1 MDYSYIGSGRIYLKK
16 IGSTGGFIEVGNCD
30 GVNINTTE
38 QEITKPDR
46 TQPGGGTY
54 NEVRRIESCAL
65 QITAAEL
72 SPENL
77 ARALYGA
84 TSEYTGAAITGELLT
99 VGPGQYT
106 PFAHL
111 HAASPAPALTKPA
124 ATRTGTFTRDPGAT
138 GNYTSS
144 AVTVADG
151 TALGTYTAEFTSAT
165 AYTLRSPSDAVVGSG
180 TTGTP
185 FSAGGFGFT
194 ITAGGTAAEAGD
206 IFTIAVA
213 VGAGSPVALVEGT
226 DYELRPGGIVVLE
239 GRAADGDV
247 WTAGYT
253 SVDADVVQALVTS
266 GEEYEVMFDGLNEAR
281 SGKRTRVHAFRY
293 KPGVAQAVGLL
304 SDEYAALDVTGKLL
318 KDTTKTGA
326 GISQYFK
333 ATIER

>member
-1 MDYSYIGSGRIYLKK
+1 MDYSYIGSGRIYLRK

-30 GVNINTTE
+30 SVNINTTE

-54 NEVRRIESCAL
+54 NEVRRIDSCAL
-65 QITAAEL
+65 QIIAAEL

-84 TSEYTGAAITGELLT
+84 TSEYTGAAITNESLT
-99 VGPGQYT
+99 VGPGQYS
-106 PFAHL
+106 PLAHL
-111 HAASPAPALTKPA
+111 PASTPAPTLAAPTGTTHATNTAVALSAYRIPATPNGYLYKATTAGTTAASAPTWPTTIGETVTDGTVVWTCVSRSAPA
-124 ATRTGTFTRDPGAT
+124 
-138 GNYTSS
+138 N
-144 AVTVADG
+144 
-151 TALGTYTAEFTSAT
+151 
-165 AYTLRSPSDAVVGSG
+165 
-180 TTGTP
+180 
-185 FSAGGFGFT
+185 
-194 ITAGGTAAEAGD
+194 
-206 IFTIAVA
+206 
-213 VGAGSPVALVEGT
+213 GT
-226 DYELRPGGIVVLE
+226 DYEVRPGGIMVLDGRVVAGE
-239 GRAADGDV
+239 I

-266 GEEYEVMFDGLNEAR
+266 GEEYEVIFDGLNEAR
-281 SGKRTRVHAFRY
+281 SGKRTRLQAFRY